1 MNILQE
7 FKGLTFAK
15 AAKLASQKYSGK
27 KLDLILDELMSM
39 NEKAKT
45 SKPTTDIP
53 KAFLGL
59 DLTDPNTL
67 PAATIAGTGTG
78 LTKQPLNF
86 TAGPNTLTPLTL
98 GLARPDFSAKPT
110 RYEKKM
116 AREYKRQMRKEAR
129 QEKRAARKEARQ
141 ERRDLRKNGPKDYT
155 ITDNELTN
163 LADQP
168 LGQMLQGI
176 QEGLPQP
183 QFDAPL
189 VGSNTEG
196 TSIGNPLFDYN
207 LDRTKL
213 RMGSAS
219 AGTMADALK
228 ESTPALSPLID
239 AQKETTKEEE
249 EKKDKR
255 NFFKDNVYGPMA
267 LGKGLEAAGKIF
279 MLSQGYD
286 RYDPIKNPYSEQI
299 KQQMAGLTTRLD
311 AARNDAL
318 AQQAAAFEGTENI
331 RSTAVKQAADQN
343 ILASGTEQLSKI
355 SAAETE
361 ARNKASMQYAQTLD
375 VLGQQDVRAEETA
388 RQLTAESKAGFQ
400 ESILNL
406 LESVGATGEEISKAK
421 AGMLTE
427 TMVAQL
433 MSTGNFYVDP
443 NCKPQSGYF
452 SSDCIQP
459 IKSRVAESSD
469 GGVARTELNT

>member
-1 MNILQE
+1 MNLMNE

-15 AAKLASQKYSGK
+15 AAKLASQKYTGK
-27 KLDLILDELMSM
+27 KLDLVLDELMNL
-39 NEKAKT
+39 NEKARN
-45 SKPTTDIP
+45 SKPNTSEDIP

-59 DLTDPNTL
+59 DLTDPL
-67 PAATIAGTGTG
+67 ATI
-78 LTKQPLNF
+78 NS
-86 TAGPNTLTPLTL
+86 TAVSDSLTPLTA
-98 GLARPDFSAKPT
+98 GLARPDFQSTPT
-110 RYEKKM
+110 KRM
-116 AREYKRQMRKEAR
+116 LREYNRAMRKEAR
-129 QEKRAARKEARQ
+129 QQRKEERQQKRAERKEARQ

-155 ITDNELTN
+155 ITDSELPN

-168 LGQMLQGI
+168 LGEMLQGI

-183 QFDAPL
+183 QFDEPL
-189 VGSNTEG
+189 TSTAKEG
-196 TSIGNPLFDYN
+196 TPAGNPLFDYN
-207 LDRTKL
+207 LSRAML
-213 RMGSAS
+213 QMGNAN

-228 ESTPALSPLID
+228 ESTPELSPLIA
-239 AQKETTKEEE
+239 AQQQTKKEDE
-249 EKKDKR
+249 EKSEKEDKR

-318 AQQAAAFEGTENI
+318 AQQAAALAGTENI
-331 RSTAVKQAADQN
+331 RSTAAKQAAEQN
-343 ILASGTEQLSKI
+343 ILATGTEQLSKI

-375 VLGQQDVRAEETA
+375 VLGQQDVRAEETS

-400 ESILNL
+400 QSILNL
-406 LESVGATGEEISKAK
+406 LESVGATGEEITKAK

-427 TMVAQL
+427 TMMAQL
-433 MSTGNFYVDP
+433 MSTGNFYIDP

-452 SSDCIQP
+452 STDCIQP
-459 IKSRVAESSD
+459 IKSRTAEADSTN
-469 GGVARTELNT
+469 VPRTELNG